1 MARIHNSGDD
11 MTVTARH
18 RHMLLVADRTRKIDV
33 IAAIVDVVMS
43 EGATAA
49 EVEQAFR
56 DGSAQSYLIA
66 NDDKLSIV
74 LGIKEM
80 LAAVGEANMTPDQ
93 NRQALASLSKE

>member
-1 MARIHNSGDD
+1 
-11 MTVTARH
+11 
-18 RHMLLVADRTRKIDV
+18 MLLVADRTRKIDV

-66 NDDKLSIV
+66 DDKLTIV
-74 LGIKEM
+74 LGMKEM

-93 NRQALASLSKE
+93 NRQALASISKE

>member
-11 MTVTARH
+11 VTVTARH

-56 DGSAQSYLIA
+56 DGSAHYLIA
-66 NDDKLSIV
+66 NDDKLTIV
-74 LGIKEM
+74 LGMKEM